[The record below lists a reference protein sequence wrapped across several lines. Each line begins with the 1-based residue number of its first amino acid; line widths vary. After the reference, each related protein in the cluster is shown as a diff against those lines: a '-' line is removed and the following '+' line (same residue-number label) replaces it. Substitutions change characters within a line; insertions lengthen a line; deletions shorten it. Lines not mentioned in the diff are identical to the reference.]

1 MKYTDTLERSTE
13 YLRMALPLMS
23 KQATALHPVSYA
35 VWYDYVAKRTPEL
48 CHAVDGHLARHGQ
61 LDEVATETL
70 FRQHVAEID
79 PQAAKQVADGF
90 QRILSGMAVS
100 AAEAGDQ
107 TAKYG
112 SSLSRLNDIL
122 QADNPQHAA
131 QTPQAVAEILQ
142 GTRAMTDA
150 MAGLQRNLENSQRE
164 ITVLREEVLR
174 ARHESLVDS
183 LTGLANRRA
192 FDQQLSICLA
202 GAQISAGHSA
212 PCLVTAD
219 IDHFKHVNDTYGH
232 NFGDQVL
239 RAVAQVLKA
248 CAGQDSVAA
257 RTGGE
262 EFSILLPRA
271 MLPDATTMAEKIR
284 SAVSRSRIRRQGADE
299 ALAKV
304 TVSLGVTLY
313 RAGEEVREFLE
324 RADRALYA
332 SKTGGRDRVTVM
344 AA

>member
-1 MKYTDTLERSTE
+1 MNYSDTLERSTE

-23 KQATALHPVSYA
+23 KQATALHPISYA

-48 CHAVDGHLARHGQ
+48 RLAVDSHLARHGQ
-61 LDEVATETL
+61 LDEAVTEAL
-70 FRQHVAEID
+70 FRQYVTEID
-79 PQAAKQVADGF
+79 PQAAKKVADGF
-90 QRILSGMAVS
+90 QRILNGMAVS

-112 SSLSRLNDIL
+112 SSLTKLNDIL
-122 QADNPQHAA
+122 QASDAHQGEHA
-131 QTPQAVAEILQ
+131 PQAVADMLQ
-142 GTRAMTDA
+142 STREMNAT
-150 MAGLQRNLENSQRE
+150 MADLQRSLEDSQRE
-164 ITVLREEVLR
+164 ISVLREEVLR
-174 ARHESLVDS
+174 TRHESLVDS

-192 FDQQLSICLA
+192 FDQQLSLCLT
-202 GAQISAGHSA
+202 GAQLGGANDM

-219 IDHFKHVNDTYGH
+219 IDHFKRVNDTYGH
-232 NFGDQVL
+232 SFGDQVL

-271 MLPDATTMAEKIR
+271 MLPDATSMAEKIR

-332 SKTGGRDRVTVM
+332 SKAGGRDRVTVM